1 MFGKRVQQ
9 RARHLAELVVQPL
22 VRLGLTPNL
31 LTLIGLL
38 LNVVTATIIG
48 LGYLRIGGA
57 LVLFAGLFDM
67 LDGAMARVTDKKTTF
82 GAFLDSTLD
91 RYSEGIVLLG
101 LVIYSMRQQQTA
113 QNSWIVLLAYISVLG
128 SLMVSYTRARAE
140 GLGLECKIGL
150 LARPERV
157 LLLAWGLLT
166 QLLLP
171 MLAIMA
177 VLVNFT
183 AIQRIA
189 HVWYIAGATRL
200 HQHHVGS
207 ARPAR
212 SPLTL
217 REDIDHDQPDQSALP
232 ERSRSTRR

>member
-9 RARHLAELVVQPL
+9 QARHVAELVVRPI
-22 VRLGLTPNL
+22 VGLGLTPNT

-38 LNVVTATIIG
+38 LNVATAVIIG
-48 LGYLRIGGA
+48 LGYLRLGGA

-67 LDGAMARVTDKKTTF
+67 LDGAMARVANKQSTF

-101 LVIYSMRQQQTA
+101 LVAYSMRQQQTA
-113 QNSWIVLLAYISVLG
+113 QNSWIILLAYVSMLG

-140 GLGLECKIGL
+140 GLSLECKIGL

-157 LLLAWGLLT
+157 VLLALGLLT

-177 VLVNFT
+177 LLVNVT
-183 AIQRIA
+183 AIQRIVHIWGKA
-189 HVWYIAGATRL
+189 RISEAEQQGRT
-200 HQHHVGS
+200 
-207 ARPAR
+207 RPAEP
-212 SPLTL
+212 SPLAL
-217 REDIDHDQPDQSALP
+217 SERFGHSNHDWPVLLGRQ
-232 ERSRSTRR
+232 RRVRH